1 MPDADTSRANTDPRI
16 DAYIA
21 KAPDYARP
29 MLTELRAAIH
39 AACPTVSEAIKWGR
53 PAFLY
58 KGQIMFGMSAF
69 KAHAGFGFWQEVSYA
84 DGERDAFDRAT
95 GMADLPSRARLAT
108 LTAEAMA
115 LIDAG
120 KGKLVRERGAP
131 KPEADVPP
139 ALAAALAA
147 DDRAAATFNAF
158 PPSSR
163 RDYCEWIAEAKRD
176 ETRERRVA
184 QAIEWLR
191 EGKRRNWKYE
201 NC

>member
-1 MPDADTSRANTDPRI
+1 MSASTSTDPRI

-21 KAPDYARP
+21 AAPDYARP

-39 AACPTVSEAIKWGR
+39 AACPEVTEAIKWSR

-69 KAHAGFGFWQEVSYA
+69 KAHAGFGFWQEVNYA
-84 DGERDAFDRAT
+84 EGERAAFDHAT
-95 GMADLPSRARLAT
+95 GMTDLPSRARLAA

-120 KGKLVRERGAP
+120 KGKMVRDRSVP
-131 KPEADVPP
+131 KPEAEVPP
-139 ALAAALAA
+139 ALAEALAR
-147 DDRAAATFNAF
+147 DDAAAATFNGF
-158 PPSSR
+158 PPSCR
-163 RDYCEWIAEAKRD
+163 REYCEWVEEAKRD
-176 ETRERRVA
+176 ETRAKRVA
-184 QAIEWLR
+184 QTIEWLR